1 MITNYTMILFVEPMY
16 RHDRKGVDY
25 PCFLYASLEQAA
37 GINLHDYVW
46 KCLHCLDSLPLNK
59 KYE

>member
-1 MITNYTMILFVEPMY
+1 MILFVEPMY

-46 KCLHCLDSLPLNK
+46 KCLNCLDSLPLNK